1 MKKLVLTA
9 CIIMCMTML
18 FGCSS
23 GAETSAQSRT
33 DLTGEHIRGLS
44 VDMKRKDVEDLIG
57 QDDDSL
63 AQKEDIDIYSLSDGS
78 TAVLRYVDDA
88 LVGVSIRGKD
98 MYEESIFNKFARDIE
113 DGLDG
118 TDGNYNTEDGKV
130 NGETNESGL
139 GESQDASN
147 GANDNNTGDTGNGT
161 DMGTG
166 NTNSTSGANGT
177 DTTGNGTMGGNGNTN
192 TSDTNESETR

>member
-44 VDMKRKDVEDLIG
+44 ADMKRKDVEDLIG

-78 TAVLRYVDDA
+78 TAVLRYVDDV
-88 LVGVSIRGKD
+88 LVGVSIRDKD
-98 MYEESIFNKFARDIE
+98 MYEDSIFNKFAREIE

-130 NGETNESGL
+130 NGETNDSGL
-139 GESQDASN
+139 GESQDATN
-147 GANDNNTGDTGNGT
+147 GANDTGDTGNGT
-161 DMGTG
+161 DLGTG
-166 NTNSTSGANGT
+166 NTNSTSGT
-177 DTTGNGTMGGNGNTN
+177 DTTGNGTMGGNGNTG
-192 TSDTNESETR
+192 TSDTNETETR